1 MEVQSATT
9 NEMSRNV
16 QEASKKFGRISQNI
30 SSVSTVA
37 EETTQGSNQTKDAAD
52 EL

>member
-1 MEVQSATT
+1 
-9 NEMSRNV
+9 MSRNV
-16 QEASKKFGRISQNI
+16 QEASKGFGRIFQNI

-37 EETTQGSNQTKDAAD
+37 EQTAQGSNQTKDAAD

>member
-1 MEVQSATT
+1 MEVQSGTT
-9 NEMSRNV
+9 NEKSRNV
-16 QEASKKFGRISQNI
+16 QEASKGFGKIPQNI
-30 SSVSTVA
+30 SSVSTAA

>member
-1 MEVQSATT
+1 ML
-9 NEMSRNV
+9 RNV
-16 QEASKKFGRISQNI
+16 QEASKGIWKISQSI

-37 EETTQGSNQTKDAAD
+37 GGTTQGSNQTKDAAD

>member
-1 MEVQSATT
+1 
-9 NEMSRNV
+9 MSRNV
-16 QEASKKFGRISQNI
+16 QEASKEFGRISQNI

-37 EETTQGSNQTKDAAD
+37 KETTQGSNQTKDAAD